1 MNTDTRPASYPLR
14 LETETR
20 AKLEALAKANGR
32 SLNAQIVLIL
42 DGFLQSDSD
51 QSAPDGLV
59 AERIKEYVRQEMA
72 EQQAKLESMAES
84 IKREFAE
91 LAILHNR
98 VGCDLQA
105 LETLKQTRHI
115 DPAGKT

>member
-1 MNTDTRPASYPLR
+1 MKQEPRQPASYPLR

-32 SLNAQIVLIL
+32 SLNAQIVLML
-42 DGFLQSDSD
+42 DGLLQSDSE
-51 QSAPDGLV
+51 QTTPDGLV

-84 IKREFAE
+84 IKCEFAE
-91 LAILHNR
+91 LSALHNR
-98 VGCDLQA
+98 VARDLEE
-105 LETLKQTRHI
+105 LNKSS
-115 DPAGKT
+115 K

>member
-1 MNTDTRPASYPLR
+1 MSKQNPPFPLR
-14 LETETR
+14 IEAETR
-20 AKLEALAKANGR
+20 AKLEAIAKANGR
-32 SLNAQIVLIL
+32 SLNAQIALIL

-84 IKREFAE
+84 IKCEFAE
-91 LAILHNR
+91 LSSLHNR
-98 VGCDLQA
+98 VARDLEE
-105 LETLKQTRHI
+105 LNKSS
-115 DPAGKT
+115 K